1 MGLLLLLGV
10 AAVGALAF
18 FWPADETIV
27 GVEAGAVIANSVYGL
42 MALAMAASLIQ
53 RYQGRFASALRD
65 LALWGLIVCAI
76 LVAYVHRD
84 AVQPIYARV
93 MAELAPG
100 RTIAAAP
107 GMAQV
112 VRRNDGH
119 FTLDAIANGVKLS
132 FMFDTGA
139 SQIVLRAQDAAKLG
153 FDVEALPYTAVVQTA
168 NGAARA
174 APVSIAALTIGGIT
188 ERNLRALVARRG
200 ALGENLLGQ
209 SFLERLA
216 SYGVEGDL
224 LTLRGKA
231 AQ

>member
-1 MGLLLLLGV
+1 MKPKVVTIMIDSLEHHRVDRWIKEGELPVLARFRAEAARAPVKGV
-10 AAVGALAF
+10 YPFLAELPQLAF
-18 FWPADETIV
+18 ATSTKPQTLRCW
-27 GVEAGAVIANSVYGL
+27 GAFDYD
-42 MALAMAASLIQ
+42 AATM
-53 RYQGRFASALRD
+53 
-65 LALWGLIVCAI
+65 
-76 LVAYVHRD
+76 
-84 AVQPIYARV
+84 QPIYARV

-174 APVSIAALTIGGIT
+174 APVTIAALTIGGIT
-188 ERNLRALVARRG
+188 ERTLRARGARRG